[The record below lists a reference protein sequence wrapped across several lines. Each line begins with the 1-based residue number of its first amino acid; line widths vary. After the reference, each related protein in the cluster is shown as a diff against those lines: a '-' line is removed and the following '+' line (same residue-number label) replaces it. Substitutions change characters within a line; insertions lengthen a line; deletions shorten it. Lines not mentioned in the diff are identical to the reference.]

1 MADTRRPK
9 QQQEPKRES
18 RPERIVLEMPRFIR
32 SKKRLVPKA
41 QLAVDEAVKAILA
54 DPLSGE
60 PKSGALK
67 AIRVVKFKVGPQ
79 QLLLAYKF
87 DEKRNIIE
95 VWAIGPHENFYRDL
109 QEYMDAR
116 SSRGSSTRPGV
127 TT

>member
-1 MADTRRPK
+1 MADKRRPK

-18 RPERIVLEMPRFIR
+18 KPERTVLEMPRFIR
-32 SKKRLVPKA
+32 NKKRLVPKA

-79 QLLLAYKF
+79 QLLLAYKL

-95 VWAIGPHENFYRDL
+95 AWAIGPHENFYRDL

-116 SSRGSSTRPGV
+116 S
-127 TT
+127 